1 MRRRQRYGLHRNYVS
16 LNDLSSLLGSA
27 GCQSLLRARDGVTL
41 GGHTVAIICPR
52 ESDPMTSAAKTDSIS
67 GGEVPVIGLIG
78 CGAITEAL
86 HLPALARHSEIMA
99 KAVCVDPN
107 IVRAKAMA
115 TKFGAARA
123 VARYQDVMADV
134 DGAIVAVPPKLHYP
148 VTMDLL
154 AANVHVL
161 CEKPLTE
168 TGEQAR
174 CLVAKAQ
181 QMGLALCVNNY
192 RRLYPSAIKVRDL
205 IAAGEL
211 GTVRRLEFS
220 WGEQF
225 DWPAAS
231 AAYFGATVGRGVLAD
246 KGAHV
251 LDLVC
256 WWLGGKP
263 EVVSYEDDSMGGTEA
278 VAALHFRMKEC
289 EGVVRLSW
297 LSRYANTFEIRGDR
311 ATVTGRLFD
320 WNTVDFK
327 QASGRQQKLRLPST
341 AKVPQDVG
349 RTLLDNF
356 LGVVRGRAVPV
367 VAGSDVLPSIELLD
381 DCYARRTRMAMP
393 WYDAWRRIAN

>member
-1 MRRRQRYGLHRNYVS
+1 VVR
-16 LNDLSSLLGSA
+16 LS
-27 GCQSLLRARDGVTL
+27 
-41 GGHTVAIICPR
+41 GHTVAFTYAHAPV
-52 ESDPMTSAAKTDSIS
+52 PMTSAKTDRAS
-67 GGEVPVIGLIG
+67 GGEAPVIAVIG

-86 HLPALARHSEIMA
+86 HLPALARHPETMA

-107 IVRAKAMA
+107 FGRAKAMA

-123 VARYQDVMADV
+123 VERYQDVMADV

-168 TGEQAR
+168 SGEQAR
-174 CLVAKAQ
+174 GLVAKAE
-181 QMGLALCVNNY
+181 QMGVALCVNNY
-192 RRLYPSAIKVRDL
+192 RRLYPSSIKVRDL

-211 GTVRRLEFS
+211 GPVRRLEFS
-220 WGEQF
+220 WGEEF

-231 AAYFGATVGRGVLAD
+231 GAYFGVAAGRGVLAD

-251 LDLVC
+251 LDLIC

-297 LSRYANTFEIRGDR
+297 LSRYPNTFEIRGDR
-311 ATVTGRLFD
+311 ATAGGRLFD
-320 WNTVDFK
+320 WNTVDLK
-327 QASGRQQKLRLPST
+327 RSSGRRQKLRLPSS
-341 AKVPQDVG
+341 AKVPQDLG

-356 LGVVRGRAVPV
+356 LDVVRGRAVPV

-381 DCYARRTRMAMP
+381 DCYARRKRIDMP
-393 WYDAWRRIAN
+393 WYDSWHRIAN